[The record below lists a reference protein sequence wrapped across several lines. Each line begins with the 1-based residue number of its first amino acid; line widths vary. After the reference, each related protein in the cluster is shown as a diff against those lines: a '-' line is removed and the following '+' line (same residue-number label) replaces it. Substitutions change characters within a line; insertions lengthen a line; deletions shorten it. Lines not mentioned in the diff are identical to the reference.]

1 VDHFYKYIY
10 SVRDVNELERL
21 REEIKDQVIDPALN
35 WESRMPIYRKVQ
47 VVTGRIDHLKNN
59 PHAI

>member
-1 VDHFYKYIY
+1 MDHFYKYIY

-47 VVTGRIDHLKNN
+47 EVTERINHLKKN

>member
-1 VDHFYKYIY
+1 MDHFYKYIY
-10 SVRDVNELERL
+10 SVSDVNELERL
-21 REEIKDQVIDPALN
+21 REQIKEEVIDPTLN

-47 VVTGRIDHLKNN
+47 VVTERINHLKNN

>member
-1 VDHFYKYIY
+1 MDHFYKYID

-21 REEIKDQVIDPALN
+21 REQIKDQVIDPALN

-47 VVTGRIDHLKNN
+47 VVTERIEHLKNN

>member
-1 VDHFYKYIY
+1 MDHFYKYID

-35 WESRMPIYRKVQ
+35 WESRMPIYRKVL
-47 VVTGRIDHLKNN
+47 VVTERINHLKNN

>member
-1 VDHFYKYIY
+1 MDHFYKYID

-35 WESRMPIYRKVQ
+35 WESRMLIYRKVQ
-47 VVTGRIDHLKNN
+47 VVTERIDHLKNN